1 MMDINSVAKE
11 RKETTTDINSIC
23 KECKEKTRI
32 SYKYDGRFFIPK
44 LLSINYLQLGN
55 SRLLRNPII
64 LIIEWLLRQFR
75 RLRSRLQALSKWL
88 FPRRSKVWC
97 HQADSQLVGS
107 IHYADRDELDKP
119 IHNLRVEFWGRTWWL
134 QWRLLSA
141 GYTDYDGKFS
151 LSFELRQARNWKI
164 GRAQFEVYQ
173 TTHVYFKNE
182 VPSLQFERCYLQLL
196 NISNLTGMRYN
207 LRTINLSLWEYR
219 RDANVPRTRIIN
231 VTNNSPQYYSQG
243 RLDALYQQIVPLE
256 VIKVKHLAQIADAP
270 ETISLQEIQN
280 DYAENLTRC
289 IEKKAPGYTRSDE
302 WFGER
307 MMNGMNRGSFLPDKN
322 EPNVYWVKYFGVC
335 NYEHNN
341 EYALPTT
348 EIKFEID
355 ERSFPR
361 PLAIHLTGPTNAFD
375 KNPWQKKIVT
385 KLDGEE
391 WMFAKRVARV
401 AGGFSTEVDEHF
413 TGTHLNT
420 EQYAIAAYR
429 NFRQNPL
436 ACLLFPHLKEVALIN
451 HTADK
456 VIIHG
461 YIPTATALT
470 ENGIHD
476 RTRDVLGM
484 QDWKNWHPMKA
495 LCERHDCAKADQL
508 FWEVLVEYV
517 DDFFEKNLAEIRKH
531 WREVY
536 HFSQDLVDHAVPVFL
551 SDKDLNKLSPAE
563 RKLAED
569 RFEYYSFQYGFDTKA
584 KRARVNDQ
592 LKAVS
597 PITMTVNSDDVLV
610 EDVENIK
617 QVCCY
622 AIMMAT
628 YMHTWINE
636 HQYDDMGEVLYNCGG
651 LRFGSKER
659 GIMAPEDD
667 LSIAPDLTRSTEML
681 WLTNFLSRTEY
692 GFITKNEEGDVNPE
706 FSRRLLAKKEQFA
719 GLGVDVHAIESRTNI

>member
-1 MMDINSVAKE
+1 MDINSVSKE
-11 RKETTTDINSIC
+11 GKEEPMDINSVC
-23 KECKEKTRI
+23 KECIKKTRI
-32 SYKYDGRFFIPK
+32 SYKYDGRFFTPK
-44 LLSINYLQLGN
+44 LLSINHLQLGN
-55 SRLLRNPII
+55 SRLLRNPIV

-75 RLRSRLQALSKWL
+75 HLHNRLQAFSKWL

-97 HQADSQLVGS
+97 HHADSQLIGE

-134 QWRLLSA
+134 QWRLLSE

-151 LSFELRQARNWKI
+151 LAFELRQARNWKVI
-164 GRAQFEVYQ
+164 RVQFEVYQ
-173 TTHVYFKNE
+173 ITHVYYKTE
-182 VPSLQFERCYLQLL
+182 MPTLHFERCFLGLIP
-196 NISNLTGMRYN
+196 ISNLTGMRYN

-219 RDANVPRTRIIN
+219 RDTNVPRTKIVN

-256 VIKVKHLAQIADAP
+256 LIKTKHLSQIAYAP
-270 ETISLQEIQN
+270 ETISLKEIQN

-322 EPNVYWVKYFGVC
+322 ELNVYWVKYFGVC

-348 EIKFEID
+348 EIKFEILEHD
-355 ERSFPR
+355 FPR

-375 KNPWQKKIVT
+375 KNPWQKKIITNV
-385 KLDGEE
+385 DGEE
-391 WMFAKRVARV
+391 WKFAKRVARV

-429 NFRQNPL
+429 NFRQSPL

-451 HTADK
+451 HSADK
-456 VIIHG
+456 IIIHG
-461 YIPTATALT
+461 YIPSATALT
-470 ENGIHD
+470 EKGIHD
-476 RTRDVLGM
+476 RTRDILGM
-484 QDWKNWHPMKA
+484 QDWKNWHPMKV
-495 LCERHDCAKADQL
+495 LSDKHDCANADQL
-508 FWEVLVEYV
+508 FWKVLIKYV
-517 DDFFEKNLAEIRKH
+517 DDFFDDYFEEIKKH
-531 WREVY
+531 WGEVY
-536 HFSQDLVDHAVPVFL
+536 HFSKDLVDHAVPVFL
-551 SDKDLNKLSPAE
+551 SDNLHKLSPAE
-563 RKLAED
+563 KKLAED
-569 RFEYYSFQYGFDTKA
+569 RFEYYSFQYGFDTTA
-584 KRARVNDQ
+584 TRAVVNGE
-592 LKAVS
+592 LKTVS
-597 PITMTVNSDDVLV
+597 PITTALKFEDALID
-610 EDVENIK
+610 DVENIK
-617 QVCCY
+617 QVCRY

-651 LRFGSKER
+651 LRFGDKER
-659 GIMAPEDD
+659 GIMAPEGD
-667 LSIAPDLTRSTEML
+667 LSIAPDLTRSTQML
-681 WLTNFLSRTEY
+681 WLTNLLSRTEY
-692 GFITKNEEGDVNPE
+692 GFITKNEEHDVNPAFSKALCAMRDE
-706 FSRRLLAKKEQFA
+706 FKKF
-719 GLGVDVHAIESRTNI
+719 GVDVHTIESRTNI